1 MWLTGRAGGP
11 ALGCFSGVTAV
22 MDRAARTLGELTR
35 RAGRAVMLDGP
46 ALLGERAALS
56 GLTRRGEQSCG
67 GSSRLLRSTDSWI
80 AISLVRPADVE
91 LLPAWLGVAAS
102 ADPWPAVASAV
113 ATRAG
118 AELVQ
123 SGAELGLA
131 VARLGERQDDRAAVV
146 AIRLGEAAPAPLG
159 TRRRVVDLSSL
170 WAGPLAGQLLA
181 AAGMDVVKVES
192 ITRPDG
198 AREGTAAFN
207 DLLNAD
213 KASVALDFSTREG
226 VGALRRLLLSA
237 DVVIE
242 ASRPRALEQLGVDA
256 AQIVATG
263 STRVWLSITGHG
275 RTEPH
280 RHRVGFGDDAAVAG
294 GLVARDSRGAM
305 FCADAVA
312 DPATGL
318 LGATAVVERL
328 TGGGRW
334 VLDAA
339 LARTAALMAT
349 GEPVAWDGEV
359 SPPRSRSVAGKAAP
373 LGRDTRRVLA
383 ALGGTS

>member
-1 MWLTGRAGGP
+1 MP
-11 ALGCFSGVTAV
+11 SV
-22 MDRAARTLGELTR
+22 
-35 RAGRAVMLDGP
+35 
-46 ALLGERAALS
+46 
-56 GLTRRGEQSCG
+56 
-67 GSSRLLRSTDSWI
+67 
-80 AISLVRPADVE
+80 
-91 LLPAWLGVAAS
+91 
-102 ADPWPAVASAV
+102 
-113 ATRAG
+113 
-118 AELVQ
+118 VQ

-146 AIRLGEAAPAPLG
+146 AIRLGEAAPATLG

-198 AREGTAAFN
+198 ARQGPAAFN

-256 AQIVATG
+256 AEIVATG

-294 GLVARDSRGAM
+294 GLVARDSRGAV

-328 TGGGRW
+328 TRGGRW
-334 VLDAA
+334 LLDAA

-349 GEPVAWDGEV
+349 GETVAWEGEV

-383 ALGGTS
+383 ALGGRS

>member
-1 MWLTGRAGGP
+1 
-11 ALGCFSGVTAV
+11 

-35 RAGRAVMLDGP
+35 RAGRAVVLDGP

-67 GSSRLLRSTDSWI
+67 GSSRLLRSADSWI
-80 AISLVRPADVE
+80 AISLARPADVE

-102 ADPWPAVASAV
+102 ADPWPAVAGAV
-113 ATRAG
+113 STRAG
-118 AELVQ
+118 AERR
-123 SGAELGLA
+123 A
-131 VARLGERQDDRAAVV
+131 VGCRARTGRRAPGRATG
-146 AIRLGEAAPAPLG
+146 RPGCRRRHPLGEAAPTLPG

-170 WAGPLAGQLLA
+170 WAGPLAAQLLA

-192 ITRPDG
+192 TTRPDG
-198 AREGTAAFN
+198 ARQGPAAFN

-256 AQIVATG
+256 AEIVATG

-294 GLVARDSRGAM
+294 GLVARDSRGASVL
-305 FCADAVA
+305 C
-312 DPATGL
+312 
-318 LGATAVVERL
+318 
-328 TGGGRW
+328 GRS
-334 VLDAA
+334 
-339 LARTAALMAT
+339 RRP
-349 GEPVAWDGEV
+349 GHR
-359 SPPRSRSVAGKAAP
+359 PPRRDGCGRAAEQQADVGCSTP
-373 LGRDTRRVLA
+373 PSPGPPR
-383 ALGGTS
+383 

>member
-1 MWLTGRAGGP
+1 MWLTGRAAGP
-11 ALGCFSGVTAV
+11 PLGSFSGVTAV
-22 MDRAARTLGELTR
+22 MERAARTLGELTR
-35 RAGRAVMLDGP
+35 RAGRAVVLDGP

-56 GLTRRGEQSCG
+56 GLTRRGDQSCG
-67 GSSRLLRSTDSWI
+67 GSSRLLRSADSWI
-80 AISLVRPADVE
+80 AISLVRPTDVE
-91 LLPAWLGVAAS
+91 LLPAWLGVGAS

-113 ATRAG
+113 STRTG
-118 AELVQ
+118 DEVVQ

-131 VARLGERQDDRAAVV
+131 VARLGERRDDRAAVV
-146 AIRLGEAAPAPLG
+146 AIRLGEAAPAPPG
-159 TRRRVVDLSSL
+159 TRKRVVDLSSL

-192 ITRPDG
+192 TKRPDG
-198 AREGTAAFN
+198 ARQGPAAFN

-242 ASRPRALEQLGVDA
+242 ASRPRALEQLGLDA
-256 AQIVATG
+256 AEILATG

-280 RHRVGFGDDAAVAG
+280 RRRVGFGDDAAVAG
-294 GLVARDSRGAM
+294 GLVARDSRGVV

-318 LGATAVVERL
+318 LGAAAVVERL
-328 TGGGRW
+328 TRGGRW
-334 VLDAA
+334 LLDAA
-339 LARTAALMAT
+339 LARTAALMAS
-349 GEPVAWDGEV
+349 GETVAWGGDV
-359 SPPRSRSVAGKAAP
+359 SPPRSRWVAGKAAP